1 MAEGIKILA
10 QNKKA
15 WHEYFIEERFEAGI
29 VLMGTEVKSLR
40 MGKANL
46 SDSYV
51 KIQNGEMWLLGTH
64 ISPYK
69 EGNIFNHEPVRK
81 RKLLMHKSQIL
92 KLTTKV
98 DEKGFSLIPVKMY
111 LSKGKIKIE
120 IALAKGK
127 KLYDKRDSITTK
139 QFKKDKANMGLK
151 IKKKKKK
158 GTVNADNKLFN
169 FFTAPF
175 LDDNLELSVVFFYL
189 SLLVFKHF
197 VKFF

>member
-1 MAEGIKILA
+1 MTEGIKILA

-81 RKLLMHKSQIL
+81 RKLLMHKMQIA

-127 KLYDKRDSITTK
+127 KLYDKRDSISTK
-139 QFKKDKANMGLK
+139 QFKKDKANMGL
-151 IKKKKKK
+151 
-158 GTVNADNKLFN
+158 
-169 FFTAPF
+169 
-175 LDDNLELSVVFFYL
+175 
-189 SLLVFKHF
+189 
-197 VKFF
+197 

>member
-29 VLMGTEVKSLR
+29 VLMGTEVKSLG

-139 QFKKDKANMGLK
+139 QFKKDKANMGL
-151 IKKKKKK
+151 
-158 GTVNADNKLFN
+158 
-169 FFTAPF
+169 
-175 LDDNLELSVVFFYL
+175 
-189 SLLVFKHF
+189 
-197 VKFF
+197 

>member
-127 KLYDKRDSITTK
+127 KLYDKRETIK
-139 QFKKDKANMGLK
+139 QRDLDREMRRKA
-151 IKKKKKK
+151 
-158 GTVNADNKLFN
+158 
-169 FFTAPF
+169 
-175 LDDNLELSVVFFYL
+175 
-189 SLLVFKHF
+189 
-197 VKFF
+197 